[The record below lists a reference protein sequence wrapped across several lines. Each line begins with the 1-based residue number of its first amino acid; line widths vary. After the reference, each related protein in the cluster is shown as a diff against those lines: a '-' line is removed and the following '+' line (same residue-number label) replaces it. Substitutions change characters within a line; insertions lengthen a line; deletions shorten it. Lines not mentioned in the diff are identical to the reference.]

1 MIIGRTVYAK
11 PTYFAIMYSPT
22 ISAGMPP
29 ARLTMIWIGGVGEA
43 ARHGQAD
50 ANLLGDSIDRPVGWA
65 KQAQEMPRRAC
76 REANKRAACGVC
88 RRCESARKFLQPLM
102 GVWRCRGA
110 CAGGIWSAYVA
121 CVALTLADAVCWIA
135 GFLCAPTLVEFGL
148 TGLRPAVACSHFGVC
163 RARIAPPRRPACRM
177 QAELE
182 AQLAEVRSGGL
193 VSAGTAERSTD
204 GEDAASASITTLE
217 GETMLLRMDLGG
229 VRITERI
236 NPADGD
242 GGPSTPPTMVYD
254 CVSSLLLNTSAGYKA
269 HFNSSLFAAL

>member
-1 MIIGRTVYAK
+1 MEWV
-11 PTYFAIMYSPT
+11 
-22 ISAGMPP
+22 
-29 ARLTMIWIGGVGEA
+29 
-43 ARHGQAD
+43 
-50 ANLLGDSIDRPVGWA
+50 
-65 KQAQEMPRRAC
+65 
-76 REANKRAACGVC
+76 CGVC
-88 RRCESARKFLQPLM
+88 GTHIGPILLDAVLFLCDAQTVADPTSAR
-102 GVWRCRGA
+102 RR
-110 CAGGIWSAYVA
+110 
-121 CVALTLADAVCWIA
+121 
-135 GFLCAPTLVEFGL
+135 
-148 TGLRPAVACSHFGVC
+148 SHFGHLG
-163 RARIAPPRRPACRM
+163 PSDGLCRM

-269 HFNSSLFAAL
+269 HFNSSLFAALSKVAAEREAEEAAEEEAEANADDAPSEGG

>member
-1 MIIGRTVYAK
+1 
-11 PTYFAIMYSPT
+11 
-22 ISAGMPP
+22 
-29 ARLTMIWIGGVGEA
+29 
-43 ARHGQAD
+43 
-50 ANLLGDSIDRPVGWA
+50 
-65 KQAQEMPRRAC
+65 MPRR
-76 REANKRAACGVC
+76 RLPEGIKRAACGVC
-88 RRCESARKFLQPLM
+88 RAGVSRPENFSNRSWVCGGAEERAQAAYGVRMWRVWHSHWPMRFLLLRSFCADAGRVWASPAARRRSARIST
-102 GVWRCRGA
+102 A
-110 CAGGIWSAYVA
+110 HCALHTPEA
-121 CVALTLADAVCWIA
+121 CV
-135 GFLCAPTLVEFGL
+135 
-148 TGLRPAVACSHFGVC
+148 
-163 RARIAPPRRPACRM
+163 RRRM

-254 CVSSLLLNTSAGYKA
+254 CVSCLLLNTSAGYKA
-269 HFNSSLFAAL
+269 HFNRRSLRRLARLLPSARRRRRPKKRRRRTRTTRRVKVAEWHVVDFLNYQLLRASG